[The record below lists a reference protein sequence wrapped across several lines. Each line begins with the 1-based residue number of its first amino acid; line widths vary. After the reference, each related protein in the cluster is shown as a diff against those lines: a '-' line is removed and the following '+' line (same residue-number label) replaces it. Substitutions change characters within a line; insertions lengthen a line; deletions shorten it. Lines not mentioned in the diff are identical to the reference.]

1 MIFYSYKDYL
11 LDRLMPEYGKEMKI
25 FEALFSKKVDLR
37 DISEENSCTVA
48 LAFGLRL
55 DYKSH
60 CISKRKGYEE
70 EFGKLS
76 FAELIFV
83 LSDIYASFPE
93 VKAFYPLGS
102 DKFEIF
108 HDIYFEIVG
117 ILNKMGDISTL
128 FKEKY
133 VTLALEKSIRALYGK
148 KKFDGVSKSCKD
160 HLGNEYQSYAD
171 LARAYGIGTTLFW
184 RRYKRDGWDLERAL
198 TTPTTKK
205 AKYDRKLIKNA
216 RKNQPI

>member
-25 FEALFSKKVDLR
+25 FEALFSKRVDLS
-37 DISEENSCTVA
+37 DISEENGCTVA
-48 LAFGLRL
+48 LTFGLRL
-55 DYKSH
+55 DYKSR
-60 CISKRKGYEE
+60 CISKKIRYEE
-70 EFGKLS
+70 ELGKLN

-93 VKAFYPLGS
+93 VKAFYPLGN

-108 HDIYFEIVG
+108 HDIYFEIVE
-117 ILNKMGDISTL
+117 ILNEMGDISTL

-133 VTLALEKSIRALYGK
+133 VNLALEKPIRALYGK
-148 KKFDGVSKSCKD
+148 KRFDGMSKSCKD
-160 HLGNEYQSYAD
+160 HLGNTYDSYAD
-171 LARAYGIGTTLFW
+171 LARAYGISTTLLW

-198 TTPTTKK
+198 TTPTAKK
-205 AKYDRKLIKNA
+205 SKYDRKLIKNT